1 MRPFAQGMYTFS
13 YRLGQLHATIPNAS
27 PRDLDMWA
35 VKIRGEWRD
44 FVAAFSSARNVAT
57 QFPDLYPQP
66 QCSCLAQ
73 HLLILMDR
81 CAQAKRD
88 FVGEDLAQLNPQDP
102 LVNPVMCDD
111 WLPDWVH
118 TLQQLQQLDQY
129 WLGESAPGPSIN
141 PVALGAES
149 IPESKGSHSANP
161 DRSASPAQILAQ
173 LKGKM
178 KTVDN
183 GACEPSPDTKMDVDD
198 APSEPAPSKKR
209 PAPAP
214 DAPKVPKRAKSKD
227 QPTAVPLHSSQVKGY
242 PAEVTKSLAMMY
254 VQSCNP
260 CLNSKA
266 ICAQY
271 KPNGSCFFC
280 SLKHS
285 ACDHRANNG
294 LELMPNPHYNPS
306 APCIKIVRT
315 APPGPLTIIGSAPAL
330 EVGGAPGIFYG
341 PGSRTFEG
349 NAPGTSKK
357 GSKTA
362 KPDPVPSKLRPRCK
376 STTQLKSKERITSN
390 MEDNS
395 PAPPKPTRAPRKS
408 AAPPK
413 LQDHESEPGS
423 EDKSDDLPPKEVT
436 KPVTKPKSKIA
447 PPSGGRT
454 TNKVTVTGWVK
465 AYDDPKVTTGTSVAV
480 LTMPMRFPLVIP
492 YADRL
497 AQDESSRERARPSH
511 RPKKV
516 SQAMEDAIQRAV
528 DMALQHQHH
537 TVIVPLKDNVRS
549 LRGAISGLEKLV
561 KSIQDDVS
569 KLQTSSATTTE
580 ILQLDGKLDESV
592 RELQEHLDAVHP
604 WGHCG

>member
-1 MRPFAQGMYTFS
+1 MSSTNQTQHSDEYVQAAKDAMRPFTQGMYTFS
-13 YRLGQLHATIPNAS
+13 YRLGQLHAAIPNAS
-27 PRDLDMWA
+27 LRDLDMWA
-35 VKIRGEWRD
+35 GKSG
-44 FVAAFSSARNVAT
+44 ANGAGNVAT

-66 QCSCLAQ
+66 QCSRLAQ
-73 HLLILMDR
+73 HLLILMDH
-81 CAQAKRD
+81 CAQAKCN
-88 FVGEDLAQLNPQDP
+88 FIGEDLAQLNPQDP
-102 LVNPVMCDD
+102 LVNPAMCDD
-111 WLPDWVH
+111 RLLDWVH
-118 TLQQLQQLDQY
+118 TLQQPDQY

-141 PVALGAES
+141 PVTLGAES
-149 IPESKGSHSANP
+149 IPESEGSHSANP
-161 DRSASPAQILAQ
+161 DRSASPAWIPAQ

-183 GACEPSPDTKMDVDD
+183 GAREPSPDTKMDVDD
-198 APSEPAPSKKR
+198 APSEAAPSKKR
-209 PAPAP
+209 PTPAP

-227 QPTAVPLHSSQVKGY
+227 QPAAVPLHSSQVKGY
-242 PAEVTKSLAMMY
+242 PAEATKSLAMMY

-271 KPNGSCFFC
+271 KPNSSCFFC

-285 ACDHRANNG
+285 ACDHHANNG
-294 LELMPNPHYNPS
+294 LELMPNPHYDPS
-306 APCIKIVRT
+306 APCIKIVHT
-315 APPGPLTIIGSAPAL
+315 APPGPLTIIGSAPAP
-330 EVGGAPGIFYG
+330 EAGGAPSVFYA

-349 NAPGTSKK
+349 NAPETSK
-357 GSKTA
+357 
-362 KPDPVPSKLRPRCK
+362 RPRPRRK
-376 STTQLKSKERITSN
+376 STTQPKSKERITSN
-390 MEDNS
+390 MEDDS

-413 LQDHESEPGS
+413 PQDHESEPES
-423 EDKSDDLPPKEVT
+423 EDELDDLPPKEVT

-447 PPSGGRT
+447 PPSGGRM

-465 AYDDPKVTTGTSVAV
+465 GKPPGMRILPIPYDNPKVTAGTSVGV

-497 AQDESSRERARPSH
+497 AQDESSGERARPLH
-511 RPKKV
+511 HPEKV

-528 DMALQHQHH
+528 DMALQHQHR
-537 TVIVPLKDNVRS
+537 TVIVPLKDDVRN
-549 LRGAISGLEKLV
+549 LCGAISGLEKSV

-569 KLQTSSATTTE
+569 KLWTSSAMTTE

-592 RELQEHLDAVHP
+592 
-604 WGHCG
+604 

>member
-1 MRPFAQGMYTFS
+1 MSSTNQTQHSDEYVQAAKDTMCPFAQGMYMFS
-13 YRLGQLHATIPNAS
+13 YRLGQLHAAIPNTS
-27 PRDLDMWA
+27 LRDLDMWA
-35 VKIRGEWRD
+35 RD
-44 FVAAFSSARNVAT
+44 FVAAFSSAGNVAT

-73 HLLILMDR
+73 HLLILMDC
-81 CAQAKRD
+81 CAQAKCN

-102 LVNPVMCDD
+102 LVNPAMCDD
-111 WLPDWVH
+111 RLPDWVH
-118 TLQQLQQLDQY
+118 TLQQLDQY

-149 IPESKGSHSANP
+149 IPESEGSHSANL
-161 DRSASPAQILAQ
+161 DRSASPAWILAQ

-178 KTVDN
+178 KTVNN
-183 GACEPSPDTKMDVDD
+183 GAHEPSPDTKMDVDD

-209 PAPAP
+209 PAPTP
-214 DAPKVPKRAKSKD
+214 DAPKVPKRAKLKD
-227 QPTAVPLHSSQVKGY
+227 QPAAVPLHSSQVKGY
-242 PAEVTKSLAMMY
+242 PAEATKSLAMMY

-271 KPNGSCFFC
+271 KPNSSCFFC
-280 SLKHS
+280 SLKHL

-294 LELMPNPHYNPS
+294 LELMPNPHYDPS
-306 APCIKIVRT
+306 TPCIKIVCT
-315 APPGPLTIIGSAPAL
+315 APPGPLTIIGSAPAP
-330 EVGGAPGIFYG
+330 EAGGAPGVFYG
-341 PGSRTFEG
+341 PSSCTFEG
-349 NAPGTSKK
+349 NAPGMLKK

-362 KPDPVPSKLRPRCK
+362 KPDPVPSKPRPRCK
-376 STTQLKSKERITSN
+376 N
-390 MEDNS
+390 NS

-408 AAPPK
+408 VAPPK
-413 LQDHESEPGS
+413 PQDHESEPES
-423 EDKSDDLPPKEVT
+423 EDESDNLPPKEVT

-447 PPSGGRT
+447 PPSGGWT
-454 TNKVTVTGWVK
+454 TNKVTVTGQVK
-465 AYDDPKVTTGTSVAV
+465 AYDNPNVTAGTSVGV

-497 AQDESSRERARPSH
+497 AQDESSGERAGPLRRPE
-511 RPKKV
+511 KV

-528 DMALQHQHH
+528 DMALQHQHR
-537 TVIVPLKDNVRS
+537 TVIVPLKDDVWN
-549 LRGAISGLEKLV
+549 LRGAISGLEKSV

-569 KLQTSSATTTE
+569 KLRTSSATTTE

-592 RELQEHLDAVHP
+592 RELQERLDAVHP
-604 WGHCG
+604 QGCRG